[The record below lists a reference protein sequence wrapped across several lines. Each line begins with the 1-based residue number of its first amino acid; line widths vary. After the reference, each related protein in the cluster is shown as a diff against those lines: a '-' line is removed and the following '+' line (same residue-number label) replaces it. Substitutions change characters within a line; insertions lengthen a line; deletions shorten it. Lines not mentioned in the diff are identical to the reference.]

1 MNKKL
6 KKFMSVILCAVM
18 LFTMPSVAFAAED
31 NAEVLEK
38 NYACHYY
45 NSMDFIVVTFDSKYS
60 EIGEKPEVQLY
71 NNSTAYPVEEDL
83 ITLKIFE
90 KDGKRYP
97 QLFVNTEGY
106 DNITGIVIGTGAF
119 VTQSGEISGK
129 IDKSN
134 GKIQQFDKL
143 GLPCEFEAFEVDKPL
158 TRTDFLYYTT
168 VGKTIKIAGYN
179 KYGGEVWINE
189 ITATYTLNGKTTQ
202 INSNEFVPQ
211 EPGKYVVELKLDSV
225 FTKTFEIEVLSEKKA
240 YSKNLGNA
248 TAWLFISPLYAV
260 FGTVMLLVPGF
271 GMVMG
276 GFTWYSVGNMVTDFF
291 TAISDGPVYKEY
303 RLS

>member
-1 MNKKL
+1 MNKKFT
-6 KKFMSVILCAVM
+6 KFMSVILCAVL
-18 LFTMPSVAFAAED
+18 LFTTASVAFAAED

-134 GKIQQFDKL
+134 SKIQQLDKL
-143 GLPCEFEAFEVDKPL
+143 GLPCEFEAFEVDEPL
-158 TRTDFLYYTT
+158 KRSNYIYYTT

-179 KYGGEVWINE
+179 KCGGEVWINE
-189 ITATYTLNGKTTQ
+189 ITATYTLNGKTVE

-211 EPGKYVVELKLDSV
+211 EPGRYVVELKLDDV
-225 FTKTFEIEVLSEKKA
+225 FTKTFEIDVLSEKQA

-248 TAWLFISPLYAV
+248 TGWLFLAPLYAV
-260 FGTVMLLVPGF
+260 FATLMILVPGF
-271 GMVMG
+271 GWVLG
-276 GFTWYSVGNMVTDFF
+276 GFTWYSVSNMVTDFF